1 MAGEGPKWPCR
12 HAAGPYP
19 EADTPVRPHPL
30 DGADDALEEDRTLE
44 EQEEGRWREDH
55 EGRGQ
60 TWDPIEAPVQRRA
73 APNAEDAVKEA

>member
-44 EQEEGRWREDH
+44 EGGVRKEG
-55 EGRGQ
+55 GG
-60 TWDPIEAPVQRRA
+60 PIEAPVQRRA
-73 APNAEDAVKEA
+73 APNAEDAVKKA

>member
-1 MAGEGPKWPCR
+1 MVGEGPKWPCR

-44 EQEEGRWREDH
+44 EGGGRKEG
-55 EGRGQ
+55 GG
-60 TWDPIEAPVQRRA
+60 PIEAPVQRRA